1 MTRRIRSRSS
11 VDPQEY
17 REEAIV
23 QLKELA
29 DAAHSRVIAKYMPT
43 ADRQKWSRIEAYIHQ
58 TANSILKAYDSHGI
72 NEKLEELAG
81 RVDELVE
88 EAEASGE

>member
-1 MTRRIRSRSS
+1 MRRVRSRSP
-11 VDPQEY
+11 VDPQVY
-17 REEAIV
+17 REEAIE

-29 DAAHSRVIAKYMPT
+29 DAAHGRATARFLPT

-58 TANSILKAYDSHGI
+58 TANSILKAYDGHAI

-88 EAEASGE
+88 EAEKAGE